1 MIHAGGGRDEYPVK
15 ARELNQTHVDSNFG
29 INYGGSVIY
38 GKLGAARAYPT
49 HVMISLANVSAD
61 EIRLE
66 LDQELFFTHH
76 QHEKQVEQLLS
87 TIGESTA

>member
-1 MIHAGGGRDEYPVK
+1 
-15 ARELNQTHVDSNFG
+15 
-29 INYGGSVIY
+29 
-38 GKLGAARAYPT
+38 
-49 HVMISLANVSAD
+49 MISLANVSTD